1 MKKIFLFALGIFSM
15 TAIHAANTEVARI
28 TITGQGGTESSY
40 VTLRVDPSISANE
53 TASYLGATEEE
64 GQVNIYA
71 IAGTDKYSAFKSNAI
86 SELELQ
92 VVTNRRAAAN
102 QHYTLTF
109 NVPTLNEGLT
119 LYDSKTD
126 TYTPITNGATYEFDV
141 NTTLHPDYVEGQNYV
156 VTGRFLINHAA
167 PLPTVKQICFNDE
180 KLQLSKYAGAKVD
193 VYLQGEAAPAKSE
206 TVVGD
211 ALYEINLSA
220 LAAGEYVVKIDLDGD
235 AAIDEQYRITV
246 KPTLS
251 AYTPVVP

>member
-1 MKKIFLFALGIFSM
+1 MKKIFLFALGILSM

-71 IAGTDKYSAFKSNAI
+71 IVGSDKYAAFKSSAI

-92 VVTNRRAAAN
+92 FITNRRAAAN
-102 QHYTLTF
+102 QHYVLSF

-119 LYDSKTD
+119 LYDSKTN
-126 TYTPITNGATYEFDV
+126 TYTPITNGASYEFDV

-156 VTGRFLINHAA
+156 VAGRFFVNHAA
-167 PLPTVKQICFNDE
+167 SAGPSICFSYNVLEINAHAGESLVVKQGDTEIAN
-180 KLQLSKYAGAKVD
+180 
-193 VYLQGEAAPAKSE
+193 EAALPAVYS
-206 TVVGD
+206 
-211 ALYEINLSA
+211 
-220 LAAGEYVVKIDLDGD
+220 LD
-235 AAIDEQYRITV
+235 
-246 KPTLS
+246 LS
-251 AYTPVVP
+251 AYNGRLVVTLNGQDYQIDANPAVQKVNP